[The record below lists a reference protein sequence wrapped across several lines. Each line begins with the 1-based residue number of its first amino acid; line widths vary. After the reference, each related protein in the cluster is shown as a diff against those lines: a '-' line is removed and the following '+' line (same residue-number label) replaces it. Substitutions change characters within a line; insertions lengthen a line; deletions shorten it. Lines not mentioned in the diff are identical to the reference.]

1 MKKYNLSHIMTKAW
15 TLFRKTEITFSEALH
30 RSWLSVK
37 AAEINQMRI
46 EEVKSV
52 AGVNEEINTRNG
64 WNNWGMK

>member
-1 MKKYNLSHIMTKAW
+1 MDTFQKGRDYILRSSTQIMA
-15 TLFRKTEITFSEALH
+15 EC
-30 RSWLSVK
+30 VK

-52 AGVNEEINTRNG
+52 AGVNEEINTWNG